1 MPRNSRSP
9 PSAASAAAIRAPSP
23 SCCACM
29 LPSPSSI
36 EGRARH
42 QRVHERLPTRDA
54 SRQCCDG
61 FIMMTATDVIEFYR
75 ACRDQGIAI
84 WIDGGWAV
92 DALLQAQTRFHN
104 DLDIAVQQKDL
115 PILHELLAGRGY
127 ADVPRDDASSW
138 NFVLGDSAGHEIDVH
153 VIVLDAE
160 GNGLHGP
167 RERGEMY
174 PAASL
179 AGEGTIMGQHV
190 RCISAEWIVKFKMPY
205 IENEKNRRDIEALK
219 AKFGV

>member
-1 MPRNSRSP
+1 
-9 PSAASAAAIRAPSP
+9 
-23 SCCACM
+23 
-29 LPSPSSI
+29 
-36 EGRARH
+36 
-42 QRVHERLPTRDA
+42 
-54 SRQCCDG
+54 
-61 FIMMTATDVIEFYR
+61 MMTASDVIELYR
-75 ACRDQGIAI
+75 ACRDQGVVI

-92 DALLQAQTRFHN
+92 DALLHAQTRSHS

-115 PILHELLAGRGY
+115 PRLHELLARRGY
-127 ADVPRDDASSW
+127 ADVPRGDTSSW

-160 GNGLHGP
+160 GNGIYGP

-179 AGEGTIMGQHV
+179 TGEGTIMGQQV
-190 RCISAEWIVKFKMPY
+190 RCISAEWIVKFKLPY
-205 IENEKNRRDIEALK
+205 IENEKNRRDIDALK